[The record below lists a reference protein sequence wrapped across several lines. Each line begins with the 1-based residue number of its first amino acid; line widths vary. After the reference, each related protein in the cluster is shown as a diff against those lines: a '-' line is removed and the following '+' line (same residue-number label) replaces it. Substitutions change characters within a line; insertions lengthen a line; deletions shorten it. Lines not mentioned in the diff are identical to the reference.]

1 VLIVLEFQ
9 ATKAIILAD
18 TWYNGVECY
27 RSEDSLASASNRE
40 KSDVVKSVNDQIS
53 LANCPSP
60 GVNRRKVCRCCE
72 DTCDQYNMKKTVTRK
87 PERTIKYVPAVLIIA
102 IVSVG
107 LEDFKHQVLQISV
120 RWVFHGFDPESIVLG
135 YKYMCMVHHFFS
147 GLWSHACAFSI
158 MPVKPVPLQK
168 RTFCPA

>member
-1 VLIVLEFQ
+1 ML
-9 ATKAIILAD
+9 ATGMTEINVYVSGRYKL
-18 TWYNGVECY
+18 VV
-27 RSEDSLASASNRE
+27 SSLHSR
-40 KSDVVKSVNDQIS
+40 VH
-53 LANCPSP
+53 
-60 GVNRRKVCRCCE
+60 
-72 DTCDQYNMKKTVTRK
+72 TRK

-147 GLWSHACAFSI
+147 GL
-158 MPVKPVPLQK
+158 
-168 RTFCPA
+168 